1 MKKFYLLFFLIPLLF
16 LSLCSFVDDETI
28 DVYTGDIVFV
38 SSTNSV
44 ERLSGD
50 ITYYLDNYDDICLTT
65 GGGLFNGSN
74 NAYNG
79 TALIGGVEY
88 NIRFNA
94 RSELQIQQ
102 AYYSSGYERT
112 EWVNYILY
120 PDVVP
125 SEYEF
130 TDLSIIF
137 IFIAVT
143 VVGAVMI
150 MRCDL

>member
-1 MKKFYLLFFLIPLLF
+1 MKKYYLIFLFIPLLF
-16 LSLCSFVDDETI
+16 ISLCSFVDSDTI
-28 DVYTGDIVFV
+28 DVYTGDIQYV
-38 SSTNSV
+38 SSSNSV
-44 ERLSGD
+44 TRLSGN

-74 NAYNG
+74 STYSG
-79 TALIGGVEY
+79 TAIISGTEY

-102 AYYSSGYERT
+102 SYYSNNIERT

>member
-1 MKKFYLLFFLIPLLF
+1 MKKIYLIFLLIPLLF
-16 LSLCSFVDDETI
+16 ISLCSFVDSDTI
-28 DVYTGDIVFV
+28 DVYTGDIQFV
-38 SSTNSV
+38 SSSNNVS
-44 ERLSGD
+44 RLSGN
-50 ITYYLDNYDDICLTT
+50 ITFYLDNYDDICLTT

-74 NAYNG
+74 TTYSG
-79 TALIGGVEY
+79 TAIIGGSEY
-88 NIRFNA
+88 NIRFNP
-94 RSELQIQQ
+94 RPELQIQQ
-102 AYYSSGYERT
+102 SYFTNNIERT

-120 PDVVP
+120 PEVVP
-125 SEYEF
+125 TEYEL